1 MRQRIDMDDAA
12 TERDCADDVVK
23 QRTRLKDDKSLL
35 ENPEFQTYEGRLR
48 TFVRPISVVLPDS
61 SEVKLGGWPH
71 GYHRLSDRPGLS
83 ALLKQEAIRC
93 TGSAKDLK
101 FNDRLQLQGF
111 IPIFEGFAYVRYGD
125 SSSFRWDRLYL
136 EIRQIHEGAAFD
148 EIFLTW
154 GDLDPFNV
162 HMTKFAVKTTGY
174 FNVAKMTKVSCVS
187 LSSKEVEIIRSQHDD
202 LLALGFNLRTILSRV
217 KGLFGL
223 KIETGQD
230 DMKIAF
236 LEESKCKECE
246 QNLIRNLTA
255 SPFPSARISVGA
267 DPPPATLVLSG
278 ELKHQCLCLGAY
290 TLVAGRSAHGG
301 PVWRHECGDRYIA
314 QLASGNWAVQKE
326 EKVGVTQ
333 DAFLYLADA
342 NVMSPHQ
349 SRVAWQETD
358 DRGRWFAGEGLKCEA
373 VEISESKA
381 RRAAGPGMQ
390 RMWRLSPE
398 IMASSGF
405 VFSPLPMLGQ
415 IDRVLCPFCGIELHG
430 FKQDDD
436 ISDLHH
442 RANPKCP
449 FVQGKHTDKDGGRAL
464 VHGVGSA
471 DPSVARS
478 TSFSGSKMRSQI
490 VLTQQSNL
498 VDSLVS
504 GPGLQTAIQAVFDKF
519 DKDGSGAIDRE
530 EFGDAM
536 LQLGL
541 RHSSA
546 DVDMLFRAYDTD
558 GGGEIDLKEFANIA
572 RSLVA
577 SKSSRQGRN
586 CVLVPPDPARR
597 KFLGVKDDEQHD
609 CLVFQL
615 DQAAVATKRDKTL
628 FTQQTQ
634 AVPHQNALMQHRRRM
649 YTVMDG
655 EEGGMLLEFAAA
667 NNIEGVKKM
676 LDQGA
681 PIDFAD
687 GGMRTS
693 LHWAVA
699 FGNNEVVQLLLD
711 RGLVCC
717 PLSHRTRACLL
728 LSHHIPATRLCE

>member
-1 MRQRIDMDDAA
+1 MRKVVASCLTRGLVCRLQHRTVRVLRQRIDMDDAA

-23 QRTRLKDDKSLL
+23 QCTRFTDDKGFLKK
-35 ENPEFQTYEGRLR
+35 PEFQNYEGRLR
-48 TFVRPISVVLPDS
+48 TFVRPNSVVLPDS

-93 TGSAKDLK
+93 TGSAKDVK

-125 SSSFRWDRLYL
+125 GSSFRWDRLYL

-148 EIFLTW
+148 EVFLTW

-162 HMTKFAVKTTGY
+162 HLTKFAVKTTGY

-187 LSSKEVEIIRSQHDD
+187 LSSKEVEIIRSQHED

-223 KIETGQD
+223 KIETGQN

-246 QNLIRNLTA
+246 QNLI
-255 SPFPSARISVGA
+255 SPR
-267 DPPPATLVLSG
+267 L
-278 ELKHQCLCLGAY
+278 
-290 TLVAGRSAHGG
+290 
-301 PVWRHECGDRYIA
+301 
-314 QLASGNWAVQKE
+314 
-326 EKVGVTQ
+326 
-333 DAFLYLADA
+333 
-342 NVMSPHQ
+342 
-349 SRVAWQETD
+349 
-358 DRGRWFAGEGLKCEA
+358 
-373 VEISESKA
+373 
-381 RRAAGPGMQ
+381 Q

-415 IDRVLCPFCGIELHG
+415 IDRVLCPFCDIELHG

-436 ISDLHH
+436 ISDLHR

-449 FVQGKHTDKDGGRAL
+449 FVQGKHTDKDGGRVL
-464 VHGVGSA
+464 VGGVGSA

-478 TSFSGSKMRSQI
+478 TSFSESKMQSQI
-490 VLTQQSNL
+490 VLTRHSHSHGGL

-504 GPGLQTAIQAVFDKF
+504 GPGFQAAIQAAFNKF

-530 EFGDAM
+530 EFGEAM

-546 DVDMLFRAYDTD
+546 DVDMLFQAYDTD
-558 GGGEIDLKEFANIA
+558 GLGEIDLNEFANIA
-572 RSLVA
+572 RSIVA
-577 SKSSRQGRN
+577 SKSSREGRSS
-586 CVLVPPDPARR
+586 VLVPPDPARR
-597 KFLGVKDDEQHD
+597 KFLGVQDNEQHNP
-609 CLVFQL
+609 LVFQL
-615 DQAAVATKRDKTL
+615 AQAAVADKSL

-634 AVPHQNALMQHRRRM
+634 AVPHQKALMEHRRRM

-667 NNIEGVKKM
+667 NNIEGLKKM

-693 LHWAVA
+693 LHWAAA
-699 FGNNEVVQLLLD
+699 FGNTEVVQLLLN
-711 RGLVCC
+711 RGLACS
-717 PLSHRTRACLL
+717 PLSHRTRVVSYSLTTY
-728 LSHHIPATRLCE
+728 PTRVCASTRCASCCWLHVNVRAWR